1 MKIVVLAGGI
11 STERQ
16 VSLVS
21 GTEVCKALRENGNQ
35 AILIDLFM
43 GLPGWEGRYDEAFA
57 QEDGFC
63 GTYSISS
70 EAPDLDAIRAQRGGN
85 PNCRIGPGVLELC
98 QNADLVFLGLHGA
111 DGEDGRVQAMLELY
125 GIPYTGSGPLGSAMA
140 MDKAVT
146 KRIMEQH
153 GIRTPGWQELS
164 ITEEEIPAL
173 AQSLPMPCVVKTPEG
188 GSSIGV
194 MMPESREELEN
205 ALKEIVKFD
214 SRIIVEEKIVGREL
228 AAGVLNGMKLPAVEI
243 IPQEGTYFDYAS
255 KYQSSDNGGA
265 REVCPAPITAEQA
278 EVAGEMALK
287 LHNALGLSVY
297 SRADLILDAN
307 GDFWCLEINT
317 LPGMTPASLL
327 PKAAAVHG
335 VPYNNLCQMIAELS
349 LQVKR

>member
-21 GTEVCKALRENGNQ
+21 GTEICKALRANGNQ
-35 AILIDLFM
+35 AILVDLFL
-43 GLPGWEGRYDEAFA
+43 GLPGWEGRYAEAFD

-63 GTYSISS
+63 GVVSISS
-70 EAPDLDAIRAQRGGN
+70 EAPDLNAIRAARGGN

-98 QNADLVFLGLHGA
+98 QQADLVFLGLHGE

-153 GIRTPGWQELS
+153 GIRTPGWQELY

-194 MMPESREELEN
+194 MMPENREALEK
-205 ALKEIVKFD
+205 ALREIIKFD
-214 SRIIVEEKIVGREL
+214 SRIIVEEKITGREL
-228 AAGVLNGMKLPAVEI
+228 AAGVLNGTKLPAVEI
-243 IPQEGTYFDYAS
+243 IPPEGTYFDYTS
-255 KYQSSDNGGA
+255 KYQSSENGGA
-265 REVCPAPITAEQA
+265 REVCPAPITEEQA
-278 EVAGEMALK
+278 AMAGEIALK

-297 SRADLILDAN
+297 SRSDLLLDAN

-327 PKAAAVHG
+327 PKAAATNG
-335 VPYNNLCQMIAELS
+335 IPYLELCQMIAELS
-349 LQVKR
+349 LNIKR